1 MERLMQ
7 YVWQHRLWQPAM
19 MMTVDGRRVSVLD
32 PGRLNTDAG
41 PDFFNAKVRIDGHVW
56 AGDVEIHVRASDW
69 HRHHHDGDPAYDS
82 VILHVVDYDD
92 AMIRRSDGEVIPQLR
107 MPCAPEFHRL
117 YSAMVSRSDIDLPC
131 GGSIA
136 EIPPVYMS
144 DWMSALAYERLYTKT
159 DRLSGLLD
167 RLAGDWESVCYV
179 TVARALGFGI
189 NGDPFERLALSV
201 PRMMI
206 GKHRDS
212 LLTVEAL
219 LLGQSGLLP
228 ESGDS
233 YSQAL
238 KREYEY
244 MAHKFGMRAPQ
255 SLGWK
260 MARMRPANFPQRRIA
275 LLAALMTDGNRLM
288 SRVLEVRTSDDAAR
302 LLNPPMSEYWKH
314 HYTFGA
320 ASERACGAMSRASVN
335 GLIINAIVPLMF
347 GYGQAHDDP
356 TLTDRAIDLLSQLPP
371 ESNSLVEMFA
381 RAGLKADNA
390 MTSQAL
396 IQLRRAYCETHKC
409 LYCRIGHRLL
419 ASGATLRR

>member
-1 MERLMQ
+1 MQ

-92 AMIRRSDGEVIPQLR
+92 AMIRRSDGVVIPQLR

-136 EIPPVYMS
+136 EIPPIYMS
-144 DWMSALAYERLYTKT
+144 DWMSALAYERLYAKT
-159 DRLSGLLD
+159 DRISGLLD

-238 KREYEY
+238 NREYEY

-288 SRVLEVRTSDDAAR
+288 SRLLEVRTPDDAAR

-320 ASERACGAMSRASVN
+320 ASERACGAMSRTSVN

>member
-1 MERLMQ
+1 MQ

-136 EIPPVYMS
+136 EIPPIYMS
-144 DWMSALAYERLYTKT
+144 DWMSALAYERLYAKT
-159 DRLSGLLD
+159 DRISGLLD

-288 SRVLEVRTSDDAAR
+288 SRVLEVRTPDDAAR

-314 HYTFGA
+314 HYTFGP
-320 ASERACGAMSRASVN
+320 ASERACGAMSRTSVN